1 LQDPVLIEGQTLSIS
16 GSIGIAM
23 YPADGKNAA
32 MLKRNADQ
40 AMYRAKSQ
48 GGSRICFWSSDPVRV
63 GKAAQITSS
72 SAD

>member
-1 LQDPVLIEGQTLSIS
+1 
-16 GSIGIAM
+16 M

-48 GGSRICFWSSDPVRV
+48 GGSRICFWSSEPAKL
-63 GKAAQITSS
+63 GKAAQKSS
-72 SAD
+72 SSSD

>member
-1 LQDPVLIEGQTLSIS
+1 
-16 GSIGIAM
+16 M

-48 GGSRICFWSSDPVRV
+48 GGSRICFWSSEPART
-63 GKAAQITSS
+63 GKAKTSS
-72 SAD
+72 LSSD